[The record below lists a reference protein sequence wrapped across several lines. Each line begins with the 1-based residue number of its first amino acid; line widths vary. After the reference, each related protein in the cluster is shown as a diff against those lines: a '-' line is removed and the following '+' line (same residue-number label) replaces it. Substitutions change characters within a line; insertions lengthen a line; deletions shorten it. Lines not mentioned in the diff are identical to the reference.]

1 MVDTE
6 KLYERVA
13 VLETRVE
20 RVEHAIEHLDAIA
33 AEAHRPLSRAERIAL
48 MSSGAAV
55 IGTVLAVIAVLRGA
69 PT

>member
-13 VLETRVE
+13 VLESRLEHVE
-20 RVEHAIEHLDAIA
+20 RAITHLDAVA
-33 AEAHRPLSRAERIAL
+33 AEAHRPLTRAERLAL
-48 MSSGAAV
+48 ASSGAAV
-55 IGTVLAVIAVLRGA
+55 IGTILAVIAVLRGS